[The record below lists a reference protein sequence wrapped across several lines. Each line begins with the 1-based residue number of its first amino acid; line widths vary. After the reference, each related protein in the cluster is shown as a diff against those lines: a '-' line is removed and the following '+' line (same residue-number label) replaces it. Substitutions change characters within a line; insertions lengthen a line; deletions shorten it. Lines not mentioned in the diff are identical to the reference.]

1 NAALGIDR
9 HYIGGT
15 KGSHIVLD
23 HPELCQ
29 AIGENEFFFE
39 NKDGRIVLIFPFHGR
54 IIVGTTDIPVEN
66 ADQVRC
72 TDEEIDYFIDLVS
85 HVFPDIRLG
94 REQIVFRFAG
104 VRPLEYSTAKTTGQ
118 ISRDHSIH
126 EDSFSNIPVY
136 SLVGGKWTSYRAFS
150 EQVTDKALG
159 FLGLQRT
166 RDTKKLAIGG
176 GQDYP
181 TDQEAQT
188 RLIETIARQGK
199 LEESHARKLFER
211 YGTRVLT
218 IAGYLAAAPDQLLKS
233 HPDWTRREVEFIA
246 EHEKVI
252 HLDDILL
259 RRSTLAWLGEA
270 SLQLV
275 QELTGILAQS
285 LGWDSAQEKV
295 ELQRTL
301 EKLKEEHGVVL

>member
-1 NAALGIDR
+1 
-9 HYIGGT
+9 
-15 KGSHIVLD
+15 
-23 HPELCQ
+23 
-29 AIGENEFFFE
+29 
-39 NKDGRIVLIFPFHGR
+39 LIFPFHGR

-126 EDSFSNIPVY
+126 EDSFGNIPVY

-188 RLIETIARQGK
+188 RLIETIALRGK

-211 YGTRVLT
+211 YGTRALT
-218 IAGYLAAAPDQLLKS
+218 IAGYLAAAPDQPLKS

-285 LGWDSAQEKV
+285 LGWDNAQEKA
-295 ELQRTL
+295 ELQRAL